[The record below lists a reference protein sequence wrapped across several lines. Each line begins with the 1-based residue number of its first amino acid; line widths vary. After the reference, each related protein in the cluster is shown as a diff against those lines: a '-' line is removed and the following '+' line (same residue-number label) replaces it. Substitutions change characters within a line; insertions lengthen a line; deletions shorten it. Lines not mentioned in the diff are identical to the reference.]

1 MSLENI
7 FYYKRGYYMNADE
20 IVKALVGISIE
31 EISFIVIKEKY
42 SGRVI
47 EYNLIEPLNREVNY
61 EIISLNK
68 QKQELS
74 YQSRMIPQFLNEKI
88 IVVNAKLAR
97 IQNELGDVYK
107 QRLESFGITK
117 SNLLKNVGNSTSTQ
131 SSQVIELDSVVK
143 KNIDTG
149 FVERSGV
156 NKFCVLFFNGD
167 GYSFL
172 ENRKIFNK
180 NPLLETNGFD
190 EFTKDIVFR
199 RKNFEGILKEK
210 IIEN

>member
-1 MSLENI
+1 MS
-7 FYYKRGYYMNADE
+7 ADE
-20 IVKALVGISIE
+20 IVKALVGIPIE
-31 EISFIVIKEKY
+31 EISFIVIREKY

-47 EYNLIEPLNREVNY
+47 EYNLIAPANREVNY

-88 IVVNAKLAR
+88 IRINAKLAR
-97 IQNELGDVYK
+97 IQNELGNVYK
-107 QRLESFGITK
+107 QRSEEFGITK

-131 SSQVIELDSVVK
+131 SSQVIELDSVASSK
-143 KNIDTG
+143 TDSQ

-156 NKFCVLFFNGD
+156 NKFCVLFFNGL

>member
-1 MSLENI
+1 MS
-7 FYYKRGYYMNADE
+7 ADE
-20 IVKALVGISIE
+20 IVKALDGIPIE
-31 EISFIVIKEKY
+31 DISFIIIKEKY
-42 SGRVI
+42 SGKVI
-47 EYNLIEPLNREVNY
+47 EYNLIKPLNREVNY
-61 EIISLNK
+61 EIIRLNK

-74 YQSRMIPQFLNEKI
+74 YRSRMIPQFLNEKI
-88 IVVNAKLAR
+88 IGVNAKLAR

-117 SNLLKNVGNSTSTQ
+117 SNLLKNVGNSTGIQ
-131 SSQVIELDSVVK
+131 SSQVIELDSVIGSK
-143 KNIDTG
+143 INSRFI
-149 FVERSGV
+149 ERSGTS
-156 NKFCVLFFNGD
+156 KFCVLFFNGL

-199 RKNFEGILKEK
+199 RENFEGILKEK